1 MSNFVSTFFDK
12 YLSAARPCLLCAAKD
27 ARSAF
32 CASCRADL
40 PWLTQS
46 RCPVCALPTLDSQV
60 CGECLK
66 KPPAFDRTLAVFSY
80 GFPMDSLIHALKYDR
95 RLEIAAA
102 LGAELSSAVS
112 SAALADALIPVP
124 LSRSRLLER
133 GFNQSAEIAKV
144 IRKRWGVRLAD
155 SGERTRE
162 TPPQARLPWKERAKN
177 IRGVFA
183 CEDNFSGRH
192 IALVDD
198 VMTTGA
204 TLNEL
209 ARVVKKAGAKEVSCW
224 VVART
229 LKQDWGFRIQGP

>member
-1 MSNFVSTFFDK
+1 M
-12 YLSAARPCLLCAAKD
+12 
-27 ARSAF
+27 
-32 CASCRADL
+32 
-40 PWLTQS
+40 
-46 RCPVCALPTLDSQV
+46 
-60 CGECLK
+60 K

-155 SGERTRE
+155 SAERTRE

-209 ARVVKKAGAKEVSCW
+209 AGVVKKAGAEEVSCW

-229 LKQDWGFRIQGP
+229 LKQD